1 MSLINKGT
9 TTKKY
14 ETIKVFFLNI
24 KVEWE
29 SLRRIKCKN
38 IQRKIVT
45 EKHSLIELE
54 QEEIIKVK
62 EAGKKLWETAG
73 SIKQKTY
80 FNLTNLTQYWFLS
93 LRQSD
98 DISRSP
104 EISTMLSL
112 EALPAETVK
121 LNETD
126 MPTNK
131 RNDGIITLRNK

>member
-14 ETIKVFFLNI
+14 EKFKVFFLNV

-29 SLRRIKCKN
+29 WLRRIKWKN

-45 EKHSLIELE
+45 EKNSLVELE

-73 SIKQKTY
+73 S
-80 FNLTNLTQYWFLS
+80 
-93 LRQSD
+93 
-98 DISRSP
+98 
-104 EISTMLSL
+104 
-112 EALPAETVK
+112 VK
-121 LNETD
+121 
-126 MPTNK
+126 
-131 RNDGIITLRNK
+131 

>member
-29 SLRRIKCKN
+29 SLRRIKWKN

-45 EKHSLIELE
+45 EKHSLVELE

-62 EAGKKLWETAG
+62 EAGKKLWDQLNKKRI
-73 SIKQKTY
+73 SI
-80 FNLTNLTQYWFLS
+80 
-93 LRQSD
+93 
-98 DISRSP
+98 
-104 EISTMLSL
+104 
-112 EALPAETVK
+112 
-121 LNETD
+121 
-126 MPTNK
+126 
-131 RNDGIITLRNK
+131 